1 LSILNDS
8 PEPYT
13 ICFIIISAV
22 VRLWFKQ
29 VRIIIVITR
38 VRNGFR
44 QVSY

>member
-13 ICFIIISAV
+13 LCFIIISSV
-22 VRLWFKQ
+22 CRMWFKH
-29 VRIIIVITR
+29 VRIIIFITR